1 MECGENVVMIFHFNQ
16 KESHMATTTKTIKYL
31 RGSRFVE
38 TEVSSSTVENLR
50 LEMEIPATA
59 SISVNGRDVTNS
71 YELQDDD
78 QVAAVISN
86 KTGG

>member
-1 MECGENVVMIFHFNQ
+1 
-16 KESHMATTTKTIKYL
+16 MATTTKTIKYL

-38 TEVSSSTVENLR
+38 TEITSGTVEQLR
-50 LEMEIPATA
+50 NEMEIPATA
-59 SISVNGRDVTNS
+59 SISVNGRDVTNT

-86 KTGG
+86 KTGGK